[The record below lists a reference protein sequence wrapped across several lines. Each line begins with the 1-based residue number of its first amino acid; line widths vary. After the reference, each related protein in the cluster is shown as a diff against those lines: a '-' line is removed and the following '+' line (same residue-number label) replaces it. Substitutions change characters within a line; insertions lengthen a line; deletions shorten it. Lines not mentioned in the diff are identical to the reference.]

1 MDAYYYGILRKYAE
15 ELKIKQLKDNSQP
28 STISST
34 QPSTISS
41 TQPSTISST
50 QPSTPLPTYNKITPL
65 VCNQTNSVSL
75 YRGM

>member
-34 QPSTISS
+34 QPST
-41 TQPSTISST
+41 
-50 QPSTPLPTYNKITPL
+50 PLPTYNKITPL